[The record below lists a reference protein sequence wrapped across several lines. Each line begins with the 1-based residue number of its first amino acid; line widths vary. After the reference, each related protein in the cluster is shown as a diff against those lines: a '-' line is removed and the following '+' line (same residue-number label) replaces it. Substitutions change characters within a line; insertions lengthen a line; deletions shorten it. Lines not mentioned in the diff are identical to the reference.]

1 LLSPDAEAKKI
12 LLSKVLSNPRLQD
25 QPIPIDLGH
34 DLPEVRM
41 VPESKYLELQR
52 DFQNAVHQNYQKGYE
67 EGNRKGYAQGL
78 AAGKNEARQIISQLE
93 TVVADVVRQKK
104 SILINAEKELLNL
117 VMLLTEKIVGGLAK
131 VHQDLVLETIH
142 RAVPILV
149 EKSRLIIKVSPEQ
162 VEFVQQQLSRI
173 LEFDQDLKEIRIEA
187 DRRIAAG
194 GGILETSSGRVDA
207 RLEKQLEV
215 LFDALTRQI
224 PSDEN

>member
-194 GGILETSSGRVDA
+194 GCILETSSGRVDA